1 MQRKWVCKQYR
12 CLFVPSAE
20 TWIESGYV
28 KARVV
33 RPDVGVTNGFV
44 HFIDAVP
51 GVPSRDVPNTIFCED
66 WLM

>member
-1 MQRKWVCKQYR
+1 MQRKWVCKQYQR
-12 CLFVPSAE
+12 LSVSSAE